1 MKTINYQIDFF
12 SYWHASSGLAGSTY
26 ADLLVNKTGEEL
38 PYIPGRTLKGLL
50 REAAETIHGFDP
62 GMVNQT
68 FILDVFGQAPD
79 QTDIDEERPT
89 TEAQCFFT
97 NAFLSDYLQ
106 KSIRKKQVPF
116 LYAVLASTKINEQGL
131 AADGS
136 LRQLEVT
143 VPLTLLASVEQFPD
157 KEGYEQQ
164 LIYCFQWI
172 KRMGLNRSRGLGRCQ
187 FSMIKN
193 SQA

>member
-1 MKTINYQIDFF
+1 MKTINYQIEFF

-26 ADLLVNKTGEEL
+26 ADLLVNKTREGL

-50 REAAETIHGFDP
+50 REAAEVIHSFDQST
-62 GMVNQT
+62 VTQA
-68 FILDVFGQAPD
+68 FILDVFGQEPTT
-79 QTDIDEERPT
+79 TDIEKERAT
-89 TEAQCFFT
+89 TEAQSFFT
-97 NAFLSDYLQ
+97 NATLSDNLQ
-106 KSIRKKQVPF
+106 KTISKEQKSF
-116 LYAVLASTKINEQGL
+116 LYHVLASTKINEQGL
-131 AADGS
+131 AVDGT

-143 VPLTLLASVEQFPD
+143 VPLILLASVEQFPD

-193 SQA
+193 SQS